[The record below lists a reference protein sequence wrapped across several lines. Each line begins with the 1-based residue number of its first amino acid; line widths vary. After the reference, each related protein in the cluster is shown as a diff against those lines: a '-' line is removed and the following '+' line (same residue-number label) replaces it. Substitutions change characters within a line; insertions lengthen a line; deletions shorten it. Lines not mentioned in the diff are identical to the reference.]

1 MKIKF
6 YAQSAFRIVSDD
18 GTRIVIDPYE
28 ESGFLRYDPTFDEAD
43 IVVVTHEHG
52 DHNNV
57 DAVPGDHDVVRG
69 EGTHSARGIAFT
81 GIPSF
86 HDREQGAQRGPNA
99 MMVFDVDGLTIAHLG
114 DLGHELG
121 DSDIEALAGTNVLI
135 AAVGGGPT
143 LEPDNVWEIVE
154 RVQPNVM
161 IPCHFKTPEIDL
173 PIEPLEVFLEGKP
186 SVRVVGGSE
195 VTITANELPDPVEI
209 TVLERSR

>member
-6 YAQSAFRIVSDD
+6 YAQSAFRIIADD

-52 DHNNV
+52 DHNNI
-57 DAVPGDHDVVRG
+57 DAVPGNHDVVRG
-69 EGTHSARGIAFT
+69 EGTHTARGITFT
-81 GIPSF
+81 GIPCY
-86 HDREQGAQRGPNA
+86 HDRDQGAQRGPNA
-99 MMVFDVDGLTIAHLG
+99 MIVFDIDGLRVAHLG
-114 DLGHELG
+114 DLGHELE
-121 DSDIEALAGTNVLI
+121 DSEIEALAGANILI

-143 LEPDNVWEIVE
+143 LEPENVWEIVE

-173 PIEPLEVFLEGKP
+173 PIEPIEVFLAGKP
-186 SVRVVGGSE
+186 SVRNVGGSE
-195 VTITANELPDPVEI
+195 VTITAAELPDPIEVI
-209 TVLERSR
+209 VLERSR